1 VPWIIPEH
9 HPAPARWNDANNP
22 KSSPRR
28 PMSDACESWSIWAV
42 LNRRADRIGDERNQP
57 CRPLGKLHGWL
68 DGKSR
73 FHVVG

>member
-1 VPWIIPEH
+1 
-9 HPAPARWNDANNP
+9 
-22 KSSPRR
+22 
-28 PMSDACESWSIWAV
+28 MSDACESWSIWAV